1 MRPKTLRR
9 QNWRLVLGLIVV
21 WVALSLA
28 ALSLM
33 MSR

>member
-1 MRPKTLRR
+1 MRHKALRR
-9 QNWRLVLGLIVV
+9 QNWRVIMGLIVV

>member
-1 MRPKTLRR
+1 MRQKTLRR
-9 QNWRLVLGLIVV
+9 QNWRLMLGLIVV
-21 WVALSLA
+21 WVALALA